1 MENLNRLRSELKVG
15 KNHFNAFGKY
25 KYRNLEDIMD
35 AVKPLL
41 IKYSLVLQIT
51 DEIKEI
57 GGVIFVEST
66 ATISG
71 DIIRDGSILVTSKAQ
86 AGIDVNKKG
95 MDMSQTFGASS
106 SYARKYA
113 CNALFLIDD
122 VADADSTNTHGKGA
136 KTASKTT
143 EKPWL
148 NKDTDAYS
156 KVASFLMDGGKLS
169 DVKKKYKIS
178 KEVEQ
183 LLIA

>member
-1 MENLNRLRSELKVG
+1 MMDKLNELRSELKVG

-41 IKYSLVLQIT
+41 CDYGLTLSIT

-57 GGVIFVEST
+57 GGVIFVEAT
-66 ATISG
+66 ASLTDGQKTIE
-71 DIIRDGSILVTSKAQ
+71 SKAQ

-113 CNALFLIDD
+113 CSALFLIDD

-136 KTASKTT
+136 KTTPKTT

-156 KVASFLMDGGKLS
+156 KVASYLMDGGKLS
-169 DVKKKYKIS
+169 DVKKKYKVS

>member
-1 MENLNRLRSELKVG
+1 MMDKLNELRGELKVG

-41 IKYSLVLQIT
+41 CDYGLTLSIT

-57 GGVIFVEST
+57 GGVIFVEAT
-66 ATISG
+66 ASLTDGQKTIE
-71 DIIRDGSILVTSKAQ
+71 SKAQ

-136 KTASKTT
+136 KTAPKTT

-156 KVASFLMDGGKLS
+156 KVASYLMDGGKLS

>member
-1 MENLNRLRSELKVG
+1 MENLNKLRSELKVG

-41 IKYSLVLQIT
+41 TKYGLVLQIT

-57 GGVIFVEST
+57 GSVIFVEST
-66 ATISG
+66 ATLT
-71 DIIRDGSILVTSKAQ
+71 DGEGITLASKAQ

-122 VADADSTNTHGKGA
+122 VADADSTNTHGKGSSRPIA
-136 KTASKTT
+136 TVTT
-143 EKPWL
+143 KEKPWL

-156 KVASFLMDGGKLS
+156 KVASYLMDGGKLS

>member
-1 MENLNRLRSELKVG
+1 MENLNKLRSELKVG

-41 IKYSLVLQIT
+41 TKYGLVLQIT
-51 DEIKEI
+51 DEVKEI
-57 GGVIFVEST
+57 GSTIYVESV
-66 ATISG
+66 AHLADAEG
-71 DIIRDGSILVTSKAQ
+71 NSITSKAQ

-122 VADADSTNTHGKGA
+122 VADADSTNTHGKGSKSA
-136 KTASKTT
+136 PKTT

-156 KVASFLMDGGKLS
+156 KVASYLMDGGKLS

>member
-1 MENLNRLRSELKVG
+1 MENLNKLRSELKVG

-41 IKYSLVLQIT
+41 TKYGLVLQIT
-51 DEIKEI
+51 DEVKEI
-57 GGVIFVEST
+57 GSTIYVESV
-66 ATISG
+66 ACLADAEG
-71 DIIRDGSILVTSKAQ
+71 NSITSKAQ

-156 KVASFLMDGGKLS
+156 KVASYLMDGGKLS

>member
-1 MENLNRLRSELKVG
+1 MENLNKLRSELKVG

-41 IKYSLVLQIT
+41 TKYGLVLQIT
-51 DEIKEI
+51 DEVKEI
-57 GGVIFVEST
+57 GNTIYVESV
-66 ATISG
+66 ACLA
-71 DIIRDGSILVTSKAQ
+71 DGEGNSIVSKAQ

-136 KTASKTT
+136 KTAPKTT

-156 KVASFLMDGGKLS
+156 KVASYLMDGGKLS

>member
-1 MENLNRLRSELKVG
+1 MMDKLNELRSELKVG

-41 IKYSLVLQIT
+41 CDYGLTLSIT

-66 ATISG
+66 ASLTDGRKTIESQ
-71 DIIRDGSILVTSKAQ
+71 AQ
-86 AGIDVNKKG
+86 AGIDINKKG

-136 KTASKTT
+136 KTAPKTT

>member
-1 MENLNRLRSELKVG
+1 MVKKLLSLK
-15 KNHFNAFGKY
+15 H
-25 KYRNLEDIMD
+25 R
-35 AVKPLL
+35 
-41 IKYSLVLQIT
+41 Q
-51 DEIKEI
+51 
-57 GGVIFVEST
+57 
-66 ATISG
+66 
-71 DIIRDGSILVTSKAQ
+71 GS
-86 AGIDVNKKG
+86 DVNKKG

-136 KTASKTT
+136 KTAPKTT

-156 KVASFLMDGGKLS
+156 KVASYLMDGGKLS
-169 DVKKKYKIS
+169 DVKKKYKVS